1 MKERKVG
8 GIFMIVPNLASLC
21 KTISFGAT
29 DESRTR
35 NPQSG
40 NLMLYQLSY
49 SSMIVATPNGVVNS
63 SIKERKSLSASLG
76 LTQDFP
82 F

>member
-1 MKERKVG
+1 MNTLGGETMAGIERLDFV
-8 GIFMIVPNLASLC
+8 SSC
-21 KTISFGAT
+21 KCYLIKAHGLKYSAQSSVMFGAI

-49 SSMIVATPNGVVNS
+49 YSV
-63 SIKERKSLSASLG
+63 
-76 LTQDFP
+76 
-82 F
+82 